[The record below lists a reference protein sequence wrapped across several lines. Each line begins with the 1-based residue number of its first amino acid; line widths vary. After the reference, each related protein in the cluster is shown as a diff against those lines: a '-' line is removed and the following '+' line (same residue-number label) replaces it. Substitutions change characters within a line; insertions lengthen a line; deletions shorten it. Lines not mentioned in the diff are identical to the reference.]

1 MRILPIDEI
10 NNLKAKY
17 QSKGADT
24 PITDFEIT
32 DIIDDLLDIFLLAVA
47 NGTISIN
54 DKFGTD
60 YRPTATQI
68 EKMIYEKV
76 DGASWEDRIR
86 TWYENGGTAADIIRI
101 AETESHRIGN
111 ETAYEAA
118 KAVGAKRKIW
128 LTMLDD
134 KVRDT
139 HVYLESVSVGI
150 NDDFY
155 TYDSD
160 HAPYPGAF
168 GKAENNVGCRCEVE
182 YS

>member
-1 MRILPIDEI
+1 MRILPLDEL

-17 QSKGADT
+17 QSKGIDT
-24 PITDFEIT
+24 PITDFAFT
-32 DIIDDLLDIFLLAVA
+32 DIVDDLVDLFLLAVA

-54 DKFGTD
+54 GQFGTD
-60 YRPTATQI
+60 YRPTAEQI
-68 EKMIYEKV
+68 ERMIYEKI
-76 DGASWEDRIR
+76 DGVTWKDRLI

-118 KAVGAKRKIW
+118 KAVGATRKTW

-134 KVRDT
+134 RVRDT
-139 HVYLESVSVGI
+139 HEYLESTTVGI
-150 NDDFY
+150 SDDFY
-155 TYDSD
+155 TFDND
-160 HAPYPGAF
+160 HAPFPGAF
-168 GKAENNVGCRCEVE
+168 GKAENNISCRCEVK